1 MTERRANLIQ
11 LILTAAIAAAL
22 LYRQHLMVLNED
34 VIWLL
39 VQASRLLDGGRFGT
53 DFIEINT
60 PPALLLYLPAAL
72 LQRLLGLS
80 MASAHLVA
88 TTAMALGL
96 IAATVAQ
103 LRPTLAQR
111 GMTALL
117 WPVAQGIAAA
127 FAVQAYHFGQRDCLV
142 ILFLLPFLVLQAI
155 RDKGERPAAW
165 LQGLAGAL
173 AALAIAVKPHYAPLL
188 LVLFVLRWKRDGF
201 WHSLLAIDI
210 KALILA
216 AIGLAALSFLLFPEW
231 LDMVRF
237 AWRFYRP
244 EGRSLATLLSDLARQ
259 RWPILAVL
267 LIAAALWRGLPK
279 TAPLRPVTA
288 YLFVAAPCLLL
299 AHLLQGRGYAYHL
312 IPFELAVELAA
323 LLAIVSVLV
332 PTRQQT
338 GPALVV
344 SLGLM
349 VLSLIGIRTTLTSGL
364 TAAEM
369 TRNPVVSAIGALDR
383 GHGMVIFD
391 TRNTPAIF
399 AADLKGTPIAA
410 RIQSLWLLKSAVA
423 LADTPEGQRGLEAI
437 ENNIIGDFVR
447 YQPDVVVINPDVRL
461 ADGRDVLTHL
471 TARSGFAALWR
482 GYRLALANVA
492 TGSAGDRKVDI
503 YTRAP

>member
-1 MTERRANLIQ
+1 MTERRANHTQ

-39 VQASRLLDGGRFGT
+39 VQAGRLLDGGRFGA

-80 MASAHLVA
+80 MASAHLAA

-96 IAATVAQ
+96 IGATVAQ

-111 GMTALL
+111 GMTAVS
-117 WPVAQGIAAA
+117 WPIGQGIAIA

-142 ILFLLPFLVLQAI
+142 ILLLLPFLVLQAI
-155 RDKGERPAAW
+155 RDKGERAAVW

-173 AALAIAVKPHYAPLL
+173 AALAVAVKPHYAPLL
-188 LVLFVLRWKRDGF
+188 LVLFLLRWRRDGF
-201 WHSLLAIDI
+201 WRGLLATDI

-216 AIGLAALSFLLFPEW
+216 AICLAALSFILFPEW

-244 EGRSLATLLSDLARQ
+244 EGRSLATMLGDLIGQ
-259 RWPILAVL
+259 RWPVLMVL

-279 TAPLRPVTA
+279 TAPLRPVMS
-288 YLFVAAPCLLL
+288 YLFIAAPCLLL
-299 AHLLQGRGYAYHL
+299 AYLLQGRGYAYHL
-312 IPFELAVELAA
+312 IPFELVVELAA

-332 PTRQQT
+332 PTRQKT
-338 GPALVV
+338 GPALFV

-349 VLSLIGIRTTLTSGL
+349 VLGLVGIRTTQTSGL
-364 TAAEM
+364 TAEEM
-369 TRNPVVSAIGALDR
+369 AGNPVVSAVGALDQ

-391 TRNTPAIF
+391 TSNTPAIF
-399 AADLKGTPIAA
+399 AAHLKGTQIAA

-423 LADTPEGQRGLEAI
+423 LAATSEGQRGLEMI
-437 ENNIIGDFVR
+437 ERDIIADFER
-447 YQPDVVVINPDVRL
+447 YQPDVVVINPDLRL
-461 ADGRDVLTHL
+461 ADGKDVLGHL
-471 TARSGFAALWR
+471 TARSDFAALWR
-482 GYRLALANVA
+482 GYRLAQANVA
-492 TGSAGDRKVDI
+492 TGALSGRKVDI